1 LTRDVD
7 GIPDYRW
14 LLHDQPQVEIFS
26 EFVILNAMRRI
37 LVTGGAG
44 YVGSIV
50 VDELLGRGYSVRA
63 FDALFHGSVASLLLP
78 WGNSRFEFLRGDVR
92 DPDARAH
99 AVEGVEAIV
108 HLAAIVGDPACA
120 RDPELARAVNFDST
134 KALVGDAER
143 AGGERFIMASTCSN
157 YGLLNGDTLAD
168 ETAELNPVSVYAET
182 KVAAEAEVLGRQNG
196 LATTCLRFATVYG
209 TSPRMRFD
217 LTVNEFTR
225 DLAIRNELVVFGEQF
240 WRPYVHVR
248 DAARAIVD
256 VLDGP
261 KEASAGEVYN
271 VGDTRENYQKLHIV
285 DLLRERFPAGDVQFV
300 HRDEDPRNY
309 RVSFKKFEES
319 FGFKAERSVADGIDE
334 VLRLLRSGLV
344 GDPYAPS
351 YSN

>member
-1 LTRDVD
+1 
-7 GIPDYRW
+7 
-14 LLHDQPQVEIFS
+14 
-26 EFVILNAMRRI
+26 MRRI

-63 FDALFHGSVASLLLP
+63 FDALVHGSVPSLLLP
-78 WGNSRFEFLRGDVR
+78 WGSPRFEFLRGDVR

-99 AVEGVEAIV
+99 AVEDIEAIV

-120 RDPELARAVNFDST
+120 RDPELAREVNFDST
-134 KALVGDAER
+134 KALLGDAEQ
-143 AGGERFIMASTCSN
+143 AGVERFIMASTCSN
-157 YGLLNGDTLAD
+157 YGRLNGNTLAD
-168 ETAELNPVSVYAET
+168 EAAELKPVSVYAET
-182 KVAAEAEVLGRQNG
+182 KVAAESEVLGRQDG

-225 DLAIRNELVVFGEQF
+225 DLAVRNELVVFGEQF

-248 DAARAIVD
+248 DAARAVAD
-256 VLDGP
+256 VLDAP

-271 VGDTRENYQKLHIV
+271 VGDTRENYQKLAIV
-285 DLLRERFPAGDVQFV
+285 ELLRERFPAGKVEFV

-309 RVSFKKFEES
+309 RVSFEKFGES
-319 FGFKAERSVADGIDE
+319 FGFKAERSVSHGIDE
-334 VLRLLRSGLV
+334 VLRLLRSGLLS
-344 GDPYAPS
+344 DPYGPS